1 MDLSAWAYEALPKT
15 VLYVAL
21 LLIVGAAVSR
31 WMVSDVIRSL
41 SWAGTGAELDQAL
54 ARIGVVASSVAVA
67 ALVLRAFLHT
77 ATVFG
82 APDALHWTNLRVI
95 AFESRWSQGWRLQ
108 IVTACA
114 LMLSAFGIRLN
125 RRAGWLLY
133 TIAAVTLCAMV
144 PRLGHGATS
153 TRHLLL
159 HILHL
164 GAVSAWLGT
173 LALIS
178 WLYFRKW
185 SRNSDSRIRDAVV
198 MLLRRFSRIALP
210 AAGLTFL
217 TGVIAAAIYVNS
229 FSNLLTTPYGRTLVV
244 KIGGF
249 VGVLVCGWSNWRRL
263 RTVKAPRPQILLA
276 ELAFAVLV
284 VLVTGVLT
292 ETEHP

>member
-15 VLYVAL
+15 LLYAAL
-21 LLIVGAAVSR
+21 LLIVGAALSR
-31 WMVSDVIRSL
+31 WMASGVIRSL
-41 SWAGTGAELDQAL
+41 SWARAGSELDQAL
-54 ARIGVVASSVAVA
+54 QRIGVVASSVAVA
-67 ALVLRAFLHT
+67 VLLLRAFLHT

-95 AFESRWSQGWRLQ
+95 AFESRWGRGWRLQ

-114 LMLSAFGIRLN
+114 LMMSAFGIRLN
-125 RRAGWLLY
+125 RRVGWSLY
-133 TIAAVTLCAMV
+133 TIAVVTLCAMV

-153 TRHLLL
+153 TGHLVL

-164 GAVSAWLGT
+164 AAVSAWLGT
-173 LALIS
+173 FTVIL

-185 SRNSDSRIRDAVV
+185 PRDSDSRIRDAVV

-210 AAGLTFL
+210 AAGLTIV

-229 FSNLLTTPYGRTLVV
+229 FSDLLTTSYGRTLVV

-249 VGVLVCGWSNWRRL
+249 AGVLVCGWSNWRRL
-263 RTVKAPRPQILLA
+263 RTVKAPRPQTLLA